1 MLCSCSYSSSRG
13 WSFSDSDSLVEEKER
28 ASRVDRKTDRIL
40 EVGRIKDGTKARR
53 EAKGEVFEEELFR
66 SFRP

>member
-1 MLCSCSYSSSRG
+1 
-13 WSFSDSDSLVEEKER
+13 LVEEKER